1 MIFLKKIICKRL
13 LFSTREDLTLE
24 FINMSSSFIIVK
36 EIKILILKDG
46 LSEKII
52 FELWSE

>member
-1 MIFLKKIICKRL
+1 MIFLKKIICKRF